1 LKIEASKDAQHWQA
15 IVRKYAD
22 EYLRPGWNVTKP
34 YRIIASTTLFLL
46 GACGGD
52 SIMGEGSDNVVN
64 IYNWADYIGPDT
76 IERFEAET
84 GIKVN
89 YDTYAASATVDVK
102 LLTGNSGYDV
112 VIHSNVLSS
121 RLVEVGVYQK
131 LDMSLLPNLKN
142 LDPETMQRIDVYPT
156 VKGYNIPYH
165 WGSTGFSYN
174 EEMIRER
181 LPDQSMDTSAVL
193 FDPEILA
200 KLADC
205 GVSFLDG
212 TTSLIPM
219 ALAYLGL
226 DPNAIDEKSLQ
237 QVQDLLAE
245 VRPYVRYFS
254 NDKFITDMPN
264 KELCISMSWSGD
276 YATAAKRAEEVGI
289 DIDMRYTVPVEG
301 ASLWVDG
308 IYIPSDARHVDN
320 AYTFM
325 NYLLRADV
333 AADIAVEVDYANA
346 NAASWAFLSEEKLND
361 PAIYPDEEIWRRM
374 FVVEMAE
381 PAEER
386 NRTRTLARVKSGL

>member
-1 LKIEASKDAQHWQA
+1 MF
-15 IVRKYAD
+15 
-22 EYLRPGWNVTKP
+22 
-34 YRIIASTTLFLL
+34 FLL

-52 SIMGEGSDNVVN
+52 SITGEGSENVVN
-64 IYNWADYIGPDT
+64 VYNWADYIGPDT

-89 YDTYAASATVDVK
+89 YDTYAASATIDVK

-112 VIHSNVLSS
+112 IVHSNELAS
-121 RLVEVGVYQK
+121 RLIDIGVYQK

-142 LDPETMQRIDVYPT
+142 LDPETMRRIDVYPA
-156 VKGYNIPYH
+156 VRGYNVPYH

-174 EEMIRER
+174 EEMIRQR

-193 FDPEILA
+193 FDPEILS

-212 TTSLIPM
+212 TTTVIPL

-226 DPNAIDEKSLQ
+226 KPNAIDDDSLQ

-254 NDKFITDMPN
+254 NDKFIADMPN
-264 KELCISMSWSGD
+264 KELCLSMSWSGD
-276 YATAAKRAEEVGI
+276 YATAAKTAREVGI
-289 DIDMRYTVPVEG
+289 EIDMRYTVPVEG
-301 ASLWVDG
+301 APMWVDG
-308 IYIPSDARHVDN
+308 HYIPSDAPHADN
-320 AYTFM
+320 AHRFI

-333 AADIAVEVDYANA
+333 AADIANEVRYANA
-346 NAASWAFLSEEKLND
+346 NRASWAFLSEEEMND
-361 PAIYPDEEIWRRM
+361 PAIYPDEEAWRRM
-374 FVVEMAE
+374 FVVEIGE

-386 NRTRTLARVKSGL
+386 NRTRTLARIKSGL

>member
-1 LKIEASKDAQHWQA
+1 MTNPH
-15 IVRKYAD
+15 
-22 EYLRPGWNVTKP
+22 
-34 YRIIASTTLFLL
+34 RIIASTTLFILS
-46 GACGGD
+46 ACGGD
-52 SIMGEGSDNVVN
+52 SITGAESENVVN
-64 IYNWADYIGPDT
+64 VYNWADYIGPDT

-131 LDMSLLPNLKN
+131 LDMNLLPNLRN
-142 LDPETMQRIDVYPT
+142 LDPATMRKIDVYET
-156 VKGYNIPYH
+156 VRGYNIPYH
-165 WGSTGFSYN
+165 WGSTGFSWN
-174 EEMIRER
+174 VEMVRER
-181 LPDQSMDTSAVL
+181 LPDQSMETSAVL
-193 FDPEILA
+193 FDPEIVS

-226 DPNAIDEKSLQ
+226 DPNAIDDESLE
-237 QVQDLLAE
+237 QVQALLAE

-254 NDKFITDMPN
+254 NDKFISDMPN

-276 YATAAKRAEEVGI
+276 YSTAARRAREAGI
-289 DIDMRYTVPVEG
+289 EIDLRYTVPVEG

-308 IYIPSDARHVDN
+308 IYIPSDATHVDN
-320 AYTFM
+320 AYRFM

-333 AADIAVEVDYANA
+333 AADIADYVDYANA
-346 NAASWAFLSEEKLND
+346 NAASWELLSEEKLND
-361 PAIYPDEEIWRRM
+361 PAIYPDEEVWDRM
-374 FVVEMAE
+374 FAVDMAE
-381 PAEER
+381 PARER
-386 NRTRTLARVKSGL
+386 MRTRTLARVKSGL